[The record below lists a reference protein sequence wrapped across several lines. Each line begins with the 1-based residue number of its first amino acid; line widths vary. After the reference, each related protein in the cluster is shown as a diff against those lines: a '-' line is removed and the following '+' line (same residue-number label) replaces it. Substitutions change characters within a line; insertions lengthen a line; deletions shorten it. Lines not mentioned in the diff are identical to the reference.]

1 MWVEKKRCLLLSVL
15 VVGLLCQDVTPAKG
29 KNEAGSSWKA
39 GVAKAVITPEEPI
52 WMAGY
57 ASRNKPSEGKIQD
70 LYAKALALEDP
81 QGRRLVIVTTD
92 LIGFSR
98 SIAEKVA
105 QEVQKRTGL
114 KRDRLMLTSSH
125 THTGPVIRDS
135 LIDMYNLS
143 AEQAGAVSRYT
154 ARLEQE
160 VLRVVDEALRNLAP
174 AKISYGTGQ
183 AEFAVNR
190 RTPSPTGYRIAVNP
204 DGPVDRSVP
213 VLRIDDSNGKLRAVL
228 MGYACHNT
236 TLTGEFYQFSG
247 DYAGFAQ
254 NELEQQYPGA
264 MALFVTGCG
273 ADANPNP
280 RSTLELAQ
288 QHGKSL
294 AAAVSQVLSRP
305 LAPVAGSLATRWE
318 LIPLPLVVPARDEF
332 QKRLD
337 EKDVYR
343 QRHARRMLKTLDEQ
357 GKIPDRY
364 SYPIQVCQ
372 LGSDLTLVALAGE
385 VVVDYAL
392 RLKRDLK
399 YKSLWTI
406 AYANDVFAYIPSV
419 RVLREGGY
427 EAYQSGIYYGMPGP
441 FGEPVEELIVG
452 KVKAMAAKVQA
463 K

>member
-1 MWVEKKRCLLLSVL
+1 MRVEKKYWLLWLVL
-15 VVGLLCQDVTPAKG
+15 VVSLLHEHATPAKG
-29 KNEAGSSWKA
+29 KNEAGASWKV
-39 GVAKAVITPEEPI
+39 GVAKVVITPEEPI

-70 LYAKALALEDP
+70 LYAKALVLEDP
-81 QGRRLVIVTTD
+81 AGHRLVIVTTD
-92 LIGFSR
+92 LIGFSH

-105 QEVQKRTGL
+105 EGVRKRTGL

-143 AEQAGAVSRYT
+143 TEQASAVSRYT

-160 VLRVVDEALRNLAP
+160 VVRIVEEALRKLAP
-174 AKISYGTGQ
+174 ARISYGVGQ

-190 RTPSPTGYRIAVNP
+190 RLPSPTGYKIAVNP
-204 DGPVDRSVP
+204 DGPVDRTVP
-213 VLRIDDSNGKLRAVL
+213 VLRIDDSNGALRAVL
-228 MGYACHNT
+228 LGYACHNT

-254 NELEQQYPGA
+254 SELEQQYPGA
-264 MALFVTGCG
+264 LALFVTGCG

-294 AAAVSQVLSRP
+294 AAAVSQVLSQP
-305 LAPVAGSLATRWE
+305 LAPVEGGLETRWE
-318 LIPLPLVVPARDEF
+318 LIRLPLVVPAREEF
-332 QKRLD
+332 QKRLE
-337 EKDVYR
+337 EKDIYR
-343 QRHARRMLKTLDEQ
+343 QRHARRMLKILDEQ

-364 SYPIQVCQ
+364 PYPIQVCR

-399 YKSLWTI
+399 LKSLWTI

-427 EAYQSGIYYGMPGP
+427 EANQSGIYYGMPGP
-441 FGEPVEELIVG
+441 FAEPAEELIVG

-463 K
+463 R

>member
-1 MWVEKKRCLLLSVL
+1 MRVEKKRCLLWFVL
-15 VVGLLCQDVTPAKG
+15 VVSLLRQDAAPAKG
-29 KNEAGSSWKA
+29 KNEAGASWKV
-39 GVAKAVITPEEPI
+39 GVAKVVITPEEPI

-70 LYAKALALEDP
+70 LYAKALVLEDP
-81 QGRRLVIVTTD
+81 AGRRLVILTTD

-143 AEQAGAVSRYT
+143 TEQAGAVSRYT

-160 VLRVVDEALRNLAP
+160 VVRVVEEALRNLAP
-174 AKISYGTGQ
+174 ARISYGVGQ

-190 RTPSPTGYRIAVNP
+190 RLPSPTGYKIAVNP
-204 DGPVDRSVP
+204 DGPVDHTVP
-213 VLRIDDSNGKLRAVL
+213 VLRIDDSNGALRAVL
-228 MGYACHNT
+228 LGYACHNT

-254 NELEQQYPGA
+254 SELEQQYPGA
-264 MALFVTGCG
+264 LTLFVTGCG

-288 QHGKSL
+288 QHGRSL
-294 AAAVSQVLSRP
+294 AAAVSQVLSQP
-305 LAPVAGSLATRWE
+305 LTAVAGNLAIRWE
-318 LIPLPLVVPARDEF
+318 VIPLPLVVPTRDEF
-332 QKRLD
+332 QKRLEETD
-337 EKDVYR
+337 IYR
-343 QRHARRMLKTLDEQ
+343 QRHARRMLKILDEQ

-364 SYPIQVCQ
+364 PYPIQVCR

-399 YKSLWTI
+399 LKSLWTI

-441 FGEPVEELIVG
+441 FAEPAEELIVG

-463 K
+463 R